1 MTTLT
6 RAPQMYYIL
15 AAYIKLQESHVVA
28 IRKSVTMSSKMK
40 QQLTQ

>member
-1 MTTLT
+1 MTSLT

-28 IRKSVTMSSKMK
+28 IRKSVAMSSKMK
-40 QQLTQ
+40 QQSTQ